1 MKRII
6 LVTGGQRSGKS
17 TYAEKLALD
26 MAAGEQAVYM
36 ATSRIWDEEF
46 AHRVQ
51 LHKERRGPQ
60 WINIE
65 EEKFLARHDVSGK
78 VVLIDC
84 VTLWSTN
91 FFFDQST
98 DMLPGSKSG
107 NEMNPAAM
115 VSKGEC
121 STMDASQ
128 AIRSATLVERTLE
141 QIKEEFERFTA
152 QDATFIFVT
161 NEIGL
166 SGVSENNVQRQF
178 TDLLGWLNQ
187 YIASRADEVVFMIS
201 GIPVKIKQQ

>member
-1 MKRII
+1 MEKMKKVV

-17 TYAEKLALD
+17 TYAEKLALQLS
-26 MAAGEQAVYM
+26 GTSQAVYM
-36 ATSRIWDEEF
+36 ATAKIWDEEF

-51 LHKERRGPQ
+51 IHKERRGPQ

-65 EEKFLARHDVSGK
+65 EEKYLSRHNVEGR

-91 FFFDQST
+91 FFFDRNME
-98 DMLPGSKSG
+98 DNLPCSG
-107 NEMNPAAM
+107 NPNF
-115 VSKGEC
+115 
-121 STMDASQ
+121 TMDAGQ
-128 AIRSATLVERTLE
+128 AKESASLVEQTLQ
-141 QIKEEFERFTA
+141 QIKGEFEKFTA

-166 SGVSENNVQRQF
+166 GGVSENKVQRQF

-187 YIASRADEVVFMIS
+187 YLASKADEVVLMVS
-201 GIPVKIKQQ
+201 GIPMKIKG

>member
-1 MKRII
+1 MKKII

-17 TYAEKLALD
+17 TYAEKMALEL
-26 MAAGEQAVYM
+26 AAGEQAVYM
-36 ATSRIWDEEF
+36 ATAKIWDQEF

-51 LHKERRGPQ
+51 LHKDRRGPQ

-65 EEKFLARHDVSGK
+65 EEKYLGNHNVAGR

-91 FFFDQST
+91 FFFDVA
-98 DMLPGSKSG
+98 MAENLPDNNSA
-107 NEMNPAAM
+107 NTNT
-115 VSKGEC
+115 
-121 STMDASQ
+121 TMDAAEAAQ
-128 AIRSATLVERTLE
+128 SASAVEHTLA
-141 QIKEEFERFTA
+141 QIKEEFEKFTA

-166 SGVSENNVQRQF
+166 SGVSENKVQRQF

-187 YIASRADEVVFMIS
+187 YIASKADEVVFMIS
-201 GIPVKIKQQ
+201 GIPLRIK